1 MSYGD
6 SKTYINRRVN
16 MAKRIRRMMVETLDP
31 ATNKVVQDIDI
42 IIPAELLQGNF
53 VSKIGGVKHLG
64 VLLTILSHTNSEGK
78 AFPSQETIAKKL
90 GMTRQT
96 VSKIIAELLEV
107 VIDGKHLIGRE
118 AVRVGKFDN
127 SLYTYMADITEPKSA
142 PRKFN
147 NSSDVVKLFAEV
159 YESVFGV
166 RYAVN
171 WRSEPALLA
180 NKKFINNY
188 TDAEIEGMISVAVTD
203 YMKLGGNEQW
213 PRPTISMLSGWL
225 GNKALAIWQESN
237 KKVAQFEERMNRD
250 TSAEQALAES
260 LI

>member
-1 MSYGD
+1 
-6 SKTYINRRVN
+6 
-16 MAKRIRRMMVETLDP
+16 MAKRIRRTMVETLDTS
-31 ATNKVVQDIDI
+31 TNKIVQDVDI

-64 VLLTILSHTNSEGK
+64 VLLTILSHTNGEGK
-78 AFPSQETIAKKL
+78 AFPTQETIAKKL

-96 VSKIIAELLEV
+96 VGKIITELLEV
-107 VIDGKHLIGRE
+107 IIDGKYLVGRE

-127 SLYTYMADITEPKSA
+127 SLYTYMADITEPKSI

-159 YESVFGV
+159 YESTFGTK
-166 RYAVN
+166 YSVN
-171 WRSEPALLA
+171 WKTEPALLA
-180 NKKFINNY
+180 TKKFVNNY
-188 TDAEIEGMISVAVTD
+188 TDAEITGMVTIAVTN

-225 GNKALAIWQESN
+225 GNKALAIWQDTA
-237 KKVAQFEERMNRD
+237 KKETTIEERMNRD

>member
-1 MSYGD
+1 
-6 SKTYINRRVN
+6 
-16 MAKRIRRMMVETLDP
+16 MAKRIRRTMVETLDTS
-31 ATNKVVQDIDI
+31 TNKIVQDVDI

-64 VLLTILSHTNSEGK
+64 VLLTILSHTNGEGK
-78 AFPSQETIAKKL
+78 AFPTQETIAKKL

-96 VSKIIAELLEV
+96 VGKIITELLEV
-107 VIDGKHLIGRE
+107 VIDGKYLVGRE

-159 YESVFGV
+159 YESTFGTK
-166 RYAVN
+166 YSVN
-171 WRSEPALLA
+171 WKTEPALLA
-180 NKKFINNY
+180 TKKFVNNY
-188 TDAEIEGMISVAVTD
+188 TDAEITGMVTIAVTN

-225 GNKALAIWQESN
+225 GNKALAIWQDTA
-237 KKVAQFEERMNRD
+237 KKETTIEERMNRD